1 MFNRTQK
8 KLVEES
14 QEVCTAHDIDDLR
27 EELADLLQ
35 VITTICNFHEWT
47 LQEIIEIMEKKA
59 QTNRKFDDKIYI
71 DYVEV
76 NDDNLN
82 IDYYRGKFREIE

>member
-1 MFNRTQK
+1 M
-8 KLVEES
+8 
-14 QEVCTAHDIDDLR
+14 
-27 EELADLLQ
+27 Q

>member
-1 MFNRTQK
+1 
-8 KLVEES
+8 
-14 QEVCTAHDIDDLR
+14 
-27 EELADLLQ
+27 
-35 VITTICNFHEWT
+35 
-47 LQEIIEIMEKKA
+47 MEKKA